1 MSRFFAFCI
10 FTVMSSLS
18 WSQAIVVSTH
28 PIYLIAEKITEG
40 VEKPTLLLKDQSGH
54 DVTLTPAHRKTIQEA
69 ELVVWLGPQHEA
81 PLNKL
86 LVNNAS
92 AISILESGIVQTLPQ
107 RDARGKAIKGT
118 LATHVWL
125 DPNNA
130 VRIGFFIAAL
140 RSQQKPEFKA
150 EYWANAQKFAKDML
164 LAANK
169 LNTTSAAKPYW
180 SFHDAY
186 QYLERSLN
194 LKFSGA
200 LTTDSHMAPT
210 VTQIKYLND
219 NRPMTKMCLLAEG
232 HASKNQYQ
240 KLGDI
245 SFQKVDESMNGEGD
259 FVVGWANLTQ
269 EVQKCVLSTRK

>member
-118 LATHVWL
+118 LDTHVWL

-150 EYWANAQKFAKDML
+150 EY
-164 LAANK
+164 
-169 LNTTSAAKPYW
+169 
-180 SFHDAY
+180 
-186 QYLERSLN
+186 
-194 LKFSGA
+194 
-200 LTTDSHMAPT
+200 
-210 VTQIKYLND
+210 
-219 NRPMTKMCLLAEG
+219 
-232 HASKNQYQ
+232 
-240 KLGDI
+240 
-245 SFQKVDESMNGEGD
+245 
-259 FVVGWANLTQ
+259 
-269 EVQKCVLSTRK
+269 

>member
-118 LATHVWL
+118 LDTHVWL

-180 SFHDAY
+180 SLHDAY

>member
-92 AISILESGIVQTLPQ
+92 E
-107 RDARGKAIKGT
+107 
-118 LATHVWL
+118 
-125 DPNNA
+125 
-130 VRIGFFIAAL
+130 
-140 RSQQKPEFKA
+140 
-150 EYWANAQKFAKDML
+150 
-164 LAANK
+164 
-169 LNTTSAAKPYW
+169 
-180 SFHDAY
+180 
-186 QYLERSLN
+186 
-194 LKFSGA
+194 
-200 LTTDSHMAPT
+200 
-210 VTQIKYLND
+210 
-219 NRPMTKMCLLAEG
+219 
-232 HASKNQYQ
+232 
-240 KLGDI
+240 
-245 SFQKVDESMNGEGD
+245 
-259 FVVGWANLTQ
+259 
-269 EVQKCVLSTRK
+269 